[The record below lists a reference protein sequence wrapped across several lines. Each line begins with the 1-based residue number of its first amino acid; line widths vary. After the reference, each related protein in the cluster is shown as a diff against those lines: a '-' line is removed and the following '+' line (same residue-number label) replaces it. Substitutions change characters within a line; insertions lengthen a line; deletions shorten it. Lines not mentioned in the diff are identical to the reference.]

1 MTCYSRYRKVDTV
14 NIESKLSSNW
24 HSPVALVLIS
34 LALFLYTPPSSAQT
48 YDPWRET
55 NQRVFA
61 FNDYFDQLLVRPIA
75 STYTFFMPHIV
86 RQGAGNFFSNVR
98 DINVAVNDLLQFKFQ
113 DALQD
118 SGRVLVNT
126 TVGIGGLIDIASDLG
141 LEKHEE
147 DFGQTLGAWG
157 VGSGPY
163 VVLPVFGASNLRDS
177 FGLILDTAFNPLQY
191 IDETSAK
198 LTLFVVEEIDSRS
211 ALLALDELISGDKY
225 LFIREAYVQ
234 NREYLVN
241 DGEIEDE
248 FGAF

>member
-1 MTCYSRYRKVDTV
+1 M
-14 NIESKLSSNW
+14 NIESKPSSNW
-24 HSPVALVLIS
+24 HSPAVLTLIIIV
-34 LALFLYTPPSSAQT
+34 LLLPSPSASAQT

-61 FNDYFDQLLVRPIA
+61 FNDYFDQLLVRPLA
-75 STYTFFMPHIV
+75 STYTFFMPRIV
-86 RQGAGNFFSNVR
+86 RQGIGNFFSNVR
-98 DINVAVNDLLQFKFQ
+98 DVNVAVNDLLQFKFE

-118 SGRVLVNT
+118 SGRVLVNST
-126 TVGIGGLIDIASDLG
+126 IGIGGVIDVASGWG

-163 VVLPVFGASNLRDS
+163 LVLPVFGASNLRDS
-177 FGLILDTAFNPLQY
+177 FGLILDTVFNPLQY
-191 IDETSAK
+191 IDATSAK
-198 LTLFVVEEIDSRS
+198 FTLFVVEEIDSRA
-211 ALLALDELISGDKY
+211 ALLALDELISGYKY

-248 FGAF
+248 FGSF